1 MLQARITKPMNIQRK
16 FILLS
21 ALFLINTGL
30 ALSATGDVA
39 GSKDNPLLKRYEGSV
54 IIKYDYKAFDE
65 YTVPLGPAQDNKQ
78 LTQSMCIE
86 GEVTRLTYKVPV
98 GRSPLEVT
106 RNYENELKAAGYEVL
121 FAGAK
126 EELGKYGHFAEAA
139 GYETLVLGS
148 EPARPF
154 HGNEENQRFLA
165 ARLSRP
171 EGDVNVV
178 LYAVSLQPSPLL
190 NALKQRG
197 LEQDQTV
204 IQTDIIVSKPMESKM
219 VTVKS
224 EEMAKQISSKGSVA
238 LYGIYFDFNKAD
250 IKPESRPTIE
260 QIAMLLKAQPKLKLL
275 VVGHTDNVGT
285 FPFNL
290 DLSQRRANA
299 VVIELVSTYGIDK
312 DRLTPFGVSFAS
324 PVASNKTDEG
334 RAKNRRVELVEN

>member
-1 MLQARITKPMNIQRK
+1 MLQTRITKPMNMQRK
-16 FILLS
+16 LFLLS
-21 ALFLINTGL
+21 ALFLINTSL

-39 GSKDNPLLKRYEGSV
+39 GSKDHPLLKRYEGSV

-78 LTQSMCIE
+78 LTQSARIE

-98 GRSPLEVT
+98 GRSPLEVI

-126 EELGKYGHFAEAA
+126 EELGKYGYFAEAA
-139 GYETLVLGS
+139 EYETLVLGS

-154 HGNEENQRFLA
+154 QGNEENQRFLA

-178 LYAVSLQPSPLL
+178 LYAVALQPSPLL

-219 VTVKS
+219 VTVKA
-224 EEMAKQISSKGSVA
+224 EEMAKQISNTGSIA

-250 IKPESRPTIE
+250 IKPESQPTLE
-260 QIAMLLKAQPKLKLL
+260 QITTLLKNQPKLKLL

-299 VVIELVSTYGIDK
+299 VVNELVTSYGIDK
-312 DRLTPFGVSFAS
+312 NRLTPFGVSFAS
-324 PVASNKTDEG
+324 PVASNNTDEG